1 MCCTR
6 YTPCVTQ
13 ITHRVLHRL
22 HTVCYTDYT
31 PCVTQITHRVLHRLH
46 TVCYTDYTP
55 CATQITHRVLH
66 RLHTVCYTDCTPCV
80 TQITHRVL
88 HRLHRVCYTD
98 YTRWNRL
105 YITSRLYTF
114 CMTCLPPNIF
124 IEHLESLDFS
134 FPRSLLT
141 THIVLNFSPAV
152 TTDSSIVQ

>member
-1 MCCTR
+1 MLHRLHTVCYTD

-22 HTVCYTDYT
+22 NTVCYTDYT

-46 TVCYTDYTP
+46 TVCYTDF
-55 CATQITHRVLH
+55 
-66 RLHTVCYTDCTPCV
+66 TPCV
-80 TQITHRVL
+80 TQITQTTHDGTG
-88 HRLHRVCYTD
+88 C
-98 YTRWNRL
+98 
-105 YITSRLYTF
+105 ITSRLYTF

-124 IEHLESLDFS
+124 IKHLESLGFS